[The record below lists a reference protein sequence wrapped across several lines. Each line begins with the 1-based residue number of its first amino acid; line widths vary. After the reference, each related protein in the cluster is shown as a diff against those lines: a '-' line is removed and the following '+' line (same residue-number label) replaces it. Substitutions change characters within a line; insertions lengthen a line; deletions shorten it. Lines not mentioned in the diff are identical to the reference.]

1 MVETAGK
8 ESNVIVSSVGL
19 VKEFRDFWNRPKAK
33 AVNDLDFEV
42 REGEVL
48 GLLGPNGSGKSTTV
62 KMLLGLLYPTAGRLT
77 VFGKSPRDVDTK
89 RLIGYLPEESYLY
102 KYLTAYETLD
112 FFGSLFNLSGAERKK
127 RSEQLLEMVGL
138 THAKNRPVGEF
149 SKGMSRRIGLAQ
161 AMINDPSLLI
171 LDEPTSGLDPLGCR
185 EVKDLIHML
194 KRRGKTVIVT
204 SHLLSD
210 IEDVCDR
217 VIILYGGRI
226 SIIVG
231 LGSALGAALLGV
243 TLGLYVGY
251 KGGLM
256 DNVLIKISDIFQS
269 IPQMVLI
276 IIMVALVGQS
286 MENLIII
293 FILTGWPGMYRMAR
307 SKVLSL
313 KQQEFV
319 QALRA
324 FGISDLKIA
333 FKHLL
338 PNTLGPVVVNITLST
353 AMFILQEA
361 ALSVLGYGVPMEIAT
376 WGNIINVITNG
387 GTIRF
392 DWLQYWWMWLPCSI
406 MLILFVLA
414 INFVGDG
421 LRDAS
426 DPTQIG

>member
-1 MVETAGK
+1 MTNTKMKKTA
-8 ESNVIVSSVGL
+8 
-19 VKEFRDFWNRPKAK
+19 
-33 AVNDLDFEV
+33 LDRKLDKIRAAE
-42 REGEVL
+42 E
-48 GLLGPNGSGKSTTV
+48 SGKLGTKLTNRTLRKLTSNKLAVIGT
-62 KMLLGLLYPTAGRLT
+62 LLFVIICLLCFGAPLFTKYDPMAFDLRAKQLAPTLEHIMGTDQMGR
-77 VFGKSPRDVDTK
+77 
-89 RLIGYLPEESYLY
+89 
-102 KYLTAYETLD
+102 
-112 FFGSLFNLSGAERKK
+112 
-127 RSEQLLEMVGL
+127 
-138 THAKNRPVGEF
+138 
-149 SKGMSRRIGLAQ
+149 
-161 AMINDPSLLI
+161 
-171 LDEPTSGLDPLGCR
+171 
-185 EVKDLIHML
+185 
-194 KRRGKTVIVT
+194 
-204 SHLLSD
+204 D
-210 IEDVCDR
+210 IWAR
-217 VIILYGGRI
+217 ILYGGRI

-256 DNVLIKISDIFQS
+256 DSLLIKISDIFQS

-276 IIMVALVGQS
+276 IIIVALVGQS

-293 FILTGWPGMYRMAR
+293 FILTGWPGMYRMTR

-324 FGISDLKIA
+324 FGISDMKIA

-361 ALSVLGYGVPMEIAT
+361 SLSVLGYGVPMEIAT

-392 DWLQYWWMWLPCSI
+392 DWLQYWWMWLPCAI

-414 INFVGDG
+414 INFIGDG

>member
-1 MVETAGK
+1 MTNNKMKRTA
-8 ESNVIVSSVGL
+8 
-19 VKEFRDFWNRPKAK
+19 
-33 AVNDLDFEV
+33 LDRKLDKIRAAE
-42 REGEVL
+42 E
-48 GLLGPNGSGKSTTV
+48 SGKLGTKLTNRTLRKLTSNKLAVAGAVLFLVICVLCFGAPLFTKFDPMAFDLRA
-62 KMLLGLLYPTAGRLT
+62 KMAAPSAEHILGTDQMGR
-77 VFGKSPRDVDTK
+77 D
-89 RLIGYLPEESYLY
+89 IW
-102 KYLTAYETLD
+102 
-112 FFGSLFNLSGAERKK
+112 
-127 RSEQLLEMVGL
+127 
-138 THAKNRPVGEF
+138 
-149 SKGMSRRIGLAQ
+149 SR
-161 AMINDPSLLI
+161 
-171 LDEPTSGLDPLGCR
+171 
-185 EVKDLIHML
+185 
-194 KRRGKTVIVT
+194 
-204 SHLLSD
+204 
-210 IEDVCDR
+210 
-217 VIILYGGRI
+217 ILYGGRI

-231 LGSALGAALLGV
+231 LGSALGAALIGV
-243 TLGLYVGY
+243 VLGLYVGY
-251 KGGLM
+251 KGGWM
-256 DNVLIKISDIFQS
+256 DNLLIKVSDIFQS

-276 IIMVALVGQS
+276 IIIVALVGQS

-324 FGISDLKIA
+324 FGISDAKIA

-361 ALSVLGYGVPMEIAT
+361 SLSVLGYGVPMEIAT

-392 DWLQYWWMWLPCSI
+392 DWLQYWWMWLPCAI
-406 MLILFVLA
+406 MLILFVLS
-414 INFVGDG
+414 INFIGDG